1 MNDENLLSF
10 GLISERAESLL
21 LKFLERNKV
30 NLINQGCK
38 REHAMP
44 TSLLGDEDG
53 PSGPSVDSDIQAERI
68 QARRERI
75 AARQLAENG

>member
-1 MNDENLLSF
+1 MNDMKIYCPSV
-10 GLISERAESLL
+10 SLQI
-21 LKFLERNKV
+21 LERNPLEV

>member
-1 MNDENLLSF
+1 MNDMKIYCPSVSLQIWKETKLS
-10 GLISERAESLL
+10 
-21 LKFLERNKV
+21 
-30 NLINQGCK
+30 LINQGCK